1 MGIHE
6 ELAQKHKSADERR
19 DAHNPIRK
27 LLCYFLELAIDDLDS
42 ADPIKRR
49 RARWWIYEDLSTGV
63 DTKKGYLSF
72 QGTCEALD
80 IDAQAVRKALKNQRH
95 NGNGVEEKNGAE
107 KGNSNGRGRNP
118 KPQRNRRN

>member
-19 DAHNPIRK
+19 EAHNPIRG
-27 LLCYFLELAIDDLDS
+27 LLCYFLELAIGDLDS

-63 DTKKGYLSF
+63 DTRKGYFSF
-72 QGTCEALD
+72 HGTCEALEL
-80 IDAQAVRKALKNQRH
+80 DAEAVRKALKNQCH
-95 NGNGVEEKNGAE
+95 NGNGDT
-107 KGNSNGRGRNP
+107 
-118 KPQRNRRN
+118 NRRNNVRRGEKSRGTRAADT